1 MFHVK
6 HSADIQSLSGGE
18 LDAAL
23 NSVNAQ
29 IEYLREITN
38 AAGISLN
45 PHGLLLLTKYARQII
60 IWNRK
65 INLIAHR
72 DIPRI
77 ALRHFFESLLLT
89 KAVDLSGSIRIL
101 DIGAGAGLPGIP
113 LKIWN
118 TDLELTLLESQRKK
132 VIFLDL
138 VAGMF
143 GLEHVRPICMR
154 AEDAAKDS
162 VLRGYFDV
170 VAARAVAPLS
180 RLLEWAEPFLKNE
193 TKRKGICLFPKG
205 SKLKEELKEA
215 DTEKWNISTTDL
227 SHFLINNNS
236 KKSLFAVIAVLTT
249 T

>member
-1 MFHVK
+1 VK

-18 LDAAL
+18 LDTAL
-23 NSVNAQ
+23 NSVDAQ
-29 IEYLREITN
+29 IQYLQEITN
-38 AAGISLN
+38 AAGISLA
-45 PHGLLLLTKYARQII
+45 PRGFLLLTKYVRQIV

-77 ALRHFFESLLLT
+77 ASRHLFESLLLT

-101 DIGAGAGLPGIP
+101 DIGTGAGLPGIP

-118 TDLELTLLESQRKK
+118 KDLELTLLESHRKK

-138 VAGMF
+138 VASMLGF
-143 GLEHVRPICMR
+143 KHVRPICMR

-162 VLRGYFDV
+162 ALRGYFDV
-170 VAARAVAPLS
+170 VVARAVAPLS
-180 RLLEWAEPFLKNE
+180 RLLEWGEPFLKND
-193 TKRKGICLFPKG
+193 TRRKGICLFPKG
-205 SKLKEELKEA
+205 SKWKEELKEV
-215 DTEKWNISTTDL
+215 DTIKWNISTSDL

-236 KKSLFAVIAVLTT
+236 KKSLYAITAVLTT
-249 T
+249 I

>member
-1 MFHVK
+1 MK
-6 HSADIQSLSGGE
+6 HSVDIQSSSGGG

-23 NSVNAQ
+23 NSVYAQ
-29 IEYLREITN
+29 IQYLQDITN
-38 AAGISLN
+38 AAGISLT
-45 PHGLLLLTKYARQII
+45 PHVFLLLTKYARQII

-89 KAVDLSGSIRIL
+89 KAVNLSGSIRIL
-101 DIGAGAGLPGIP
+101 DIGTGAGLPGIP

-138 VAGMF
+138 ISGML

-162 VLRGYFDV
+162 SLRGYFDV
-170 VAARAVAPLS
+170 VTARAVAPLS
-180 RLLEWAEPFLKNE
+180 RLLKLAEPFLKND

-205 SKLKEELKEA
+205 SKWKEELKEV
-215 DTEKWNISTTDL
+215 DTIKWNISTSDL

-236 KKSLFAVIAVLTT
+236 KKSLYAVTALLTT
-249 T
+249 I